1 MNKHTNSLKIKNH
14 KQKKKMER
22 KQKVKMSNLLKS
34 KIK

>member
-1 MNKHTNSLKIKNH
+1 MNKHTNSLKIMNH
-14 KQKKKMER
+14 KQRKKMER